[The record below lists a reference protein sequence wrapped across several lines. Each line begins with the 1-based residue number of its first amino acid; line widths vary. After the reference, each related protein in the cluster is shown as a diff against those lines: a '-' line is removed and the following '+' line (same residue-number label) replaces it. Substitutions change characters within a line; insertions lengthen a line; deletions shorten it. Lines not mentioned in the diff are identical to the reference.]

1 MQSRPYRSTLFVP
14 ATRPQWLERAVD
26 SPADALIVDLEDAV
40 PEPAKQTARRTAKAY
55 VRMLIDAGRAVYVRI
70 NPVTTSHWL
79 ADLEAVVQPGLA
91 GVAVPKVYRAREV
104 FAVAEV
110 LSALEARRG
119 IEQGATDVQPLLE
132 TALGMHSA
140 FEILS
145 ASSRVNSCWAGSAR
159 DGDANRE
166 LGFRWSR
173 QGDETF
179 TLRAT
184 MLMQA
189 RAAGV
194 RYPISGTWVDI
205 ADEDGLSA
213 LAQQSASLGYTGM
226 YVIHPAHVEPVNR
239 AFTPSVEQ
247 LQRYRAIVAEFERA
261 ASAGHGA
268 ATFEG
273 AMIDVAMVSQAE
285 EFLRFAEQ
293 LGVDDEDEEARAGAG
308 AASSTAGSGAGSGA
322 ASPAPDRT
330 QADGG

>member
-26 SPADALIVDLEDAV
+26 SPADAIIVDLEDAV
-40 PEPAKQTARRTAKAY
+40 PEPAKQTARRNAEAY
-55 VRMLIDAGRAVYVRI
+55 LHTLIDAGRDVYVRI
-70 NPVTTSHWL
+70 NPVTTPHWL
-79 ADLEAVVQPGLA
+79 ADLEAVVQPGLV
-91 GVAVPKVYRAREV
+91 GIAVPKIYRTREM

-110 LSALEARRG
+110 LSALESERG
-119 IEQGATDVQPLLE
+119 IEPGATDMQPLLE

-145 ASSRVNSCWAGSAR
+145 SSARVHSCFAGSAR

-166 LGFRWSR
+166 LGFQWSKA
-173 QGDETF
+173 GDETF

-184 MLMQA
+184 LLMQA

-205 ADEDGLSA
+205 ADHDGLA
-213 LAQQSASLGYTGM
+213 AFAQQSAALGYTGM
-226 YVIHPAHVEPVNR
+226 YVIHPGHIEIVNR

-261 ASAGHGA
+261 MHAGHGA

-273 AMIDVAMVSQAE
+273 GMIDAAMVSQAE
-285 EFLRFAEQ
+285 EFLRFAQQ
-293 LGVDDEDEEARAGAG
+293 LGVDDDEDSAGAG
-308 AASSTAGSGAGSGA
+308 DAVSSRAGGE
-322 ASPAPDRT
+322 D
-330 QADGG
+330 DGG